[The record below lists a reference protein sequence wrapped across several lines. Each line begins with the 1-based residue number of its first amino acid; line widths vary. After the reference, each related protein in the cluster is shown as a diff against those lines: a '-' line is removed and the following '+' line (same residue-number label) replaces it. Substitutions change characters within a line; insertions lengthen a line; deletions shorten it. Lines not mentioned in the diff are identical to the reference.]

1 MKKVLLCVISIMLVL
16 AVIVTVSAAAP
27 EVALRTAK
35 KQIAIGESVTVVMS
49 VSGVEAASA
58 HVSIAVPEGLE
69 IVSGKWL
76 KNGTIK
82 DFRGSA
88 GVITFGSAIAV
99 EGDLI
104 ELVFKGVKDLN
115 EVSKLEATVQ
125 FKNGAELVLKK
136 TVSAE
141 VRVICTSHTYGPWE
155 TTVAATCD
163 AAGVESQICRYCT
176 AKIDRTVDALGHNIV
191 EVPAVAPT
199 CTESGLTAG
208 TACTRCQLVG
218 IAQTVVPALGHET
231 VELSAVAPTCTATG
245 LTAGAACA
253 RCESAIVEQMEVA
266 ALGHEIAAIPS
277 VAPTCTA
284 TGRTEGSVC
293 TRCQIVLVEQE
304 VLPAAGHRYNDGVC
318 TVCGAEETDTVPGD
332 VNGDGQVNS
341 LDGLLLMRY
350 LNGWSNVEVSDAMD
364 VSGDGQINSLD
375 GLLLM
380 RYLNGWDI
388 SLG

>member
-1 MKKVLLCVISIMLVL
+1 MKKVLLCVISVMLIL
-16 AVIVTVSAAAP
+16 SVIGMVSAAAP
-27 EVALRTAK
+27 EVALRAAK
-35 KQIAIGESVTVVMS
+35 KQIAIGESVSVVMS
-49 VSGVEAASA
+49 VSGVEASSA
-58 HVSIAVPEGLE
+58 YVSVTVPQGLE

-76 KNGTIK
+76 KSGRLK
-82 DFRGSA
+82 DFKGDA
-88 GVITFGSAIAV
+88 GVITFGSVIAV

-104 ELVFKGVKDLN
+104 ELVIKGVKDLN
-115 EVSKLEATVQ
+115 EVSNMEATVQ
-125 FKNGAELVLKK
+125 FKNGTELVLKK
-136 TVSAE
+136 TVSAGI
-141 VRVICTSHTYGPWE
+141 RVVCTAHTYGQWE
-155 TTVAATCD
+155 TTVAATCET
-163 AAGVESQICRYCT
+163 AGVETQTCLSCT
-176 AKIDRTVDALGHNIV
+176 AKIDRTVDALGHDIA

-231 VELSAVAPTCTATG
+231 VELSAVAPTCTTTG

-253 RCESAIVEQMEVA
+253 RCESAIVEQMEVP
-266 ALGHEIAAIPS
+266 ALGHETVELSA

-284 TGRTEGSVC
+284 TGLTEGSAC

-304 VLPAAGHRYNDGVC
+304 VLPAAGHSYTDGVC
-318 TVCGAEETDTVPGD
+318 TVCGAEETDIVPGD